1 VSAREG
7 PGGGDAGG
15 GPGGG
20 GAREGPAVPL
30 YVVTGG
36 GGDGAED
43 PLVLDLVTLV
53 VARSAPSSGMRPEQA
68 AILRMC
74 GRPLSVAEISAHLD
88 LPFSAVS
95 LLVADLLSGAH
106 VEVRETRAEQE
117 QAAADPD
124 LETLKALIDG
134 LQRL

>member
-1 VSAREG
+1 V
-7 PGGGDAGG
+7 
-15 GPGGG
+15 
-20 GAREGPAVPL
+20 PAVPL

-36 GGDGAED
+36 GSEEQQD

-74 GRPLSVAEISAHLD
+74 ARPLSVAEISAHLD

-95 LLVADLLSGAH
+95 LLVADLLSAGH
-106 VEVRETRAEQE
+106 VEARETRVQQE

>member
-1 VSAREG
+1 MNRRRRRSPGEG
-7 PGGGDAGG
+7 T
-15 GPGGG
+15 
-20 GAREGPAVPL
+20 GPAVPL

-36 GGDGAED
+36 GGEED
-43 PLVLDLVTLV
+43 ESLVLDLVTLV
-53 VARSAPSSGMRPEQA
+53 VARSSATAGMLPEQE
-68 AILRMC
+68 AIVRMC

-95 LLVADLLSGAH
+95 VLVTELLAGDH
-106 VEVRETRAEQE
+106 VTARQTREQQRRHAAE
-117 QAAADPD
+117 PD

>member
-1 VSAREG
+1 MNGSGGRRGKRAREG
-7 PGGGDAGG
+7 PRD
-15 GPGGG
+15 GP
-20 GAREGPAVPL
+20 PVPL

-36 GGDGAED
+36 RGEED
-43 PLVLDLVTLV
+43 DESLVLDLVTLV
-53 VARSAPSSGMRPEQA
+53 VARSAPASGMRPEQA

-74 GRPLSVAEISAHLD
+74 GRPLSAAEISAHLD

-106 VEVRETRAEQE
+106 VQVRETRAQQE

>member
-1 VSAREG
+1 MS
-7 PGGGDAGG
+7 
-15 GPGGG
+15 
-20 GAREGPAVPL
+20 AREGPAVPL

-36 GGDGAED
+36 GGGGAREEDGSPAPDIPPE
-43 PLVLDLVTLV
+43 LSLDLVTLV
-53 VARSAPSSGMRPEQA
+53 VARSAPSAGLRPEHA

-74 GRPLSVAEISAHLD
+74 ARPLSVAEVSAHLD

-95 LLVADLLSGAH
+95 LLVAGLVAGGHA
-106 VEVRETRAEQE
+106 EVRETRAEQE

-124 LETLKALIDG
+124 LDTLKALIDG

>member
-1 VSAREG
+1 MRKDGGRRERHRG
-7 PGGGDAGG
+7 V
-15 GPGGG
+15 
-20 GAREGPAVPL
+20 REGPAVPL

-36 GGDGAED
+36 EEKED
-43 PLVLDLVTLV
+43 SLVLDLVTLV
-53 VARSAPSSGMRPEQA
+53 VARSAPSAGIPPEQA

-95 LLVADLLSGAH
+95 LLVDDLLRGAH

-124 LETLKALIDG
+124 LKTLKALIDG

>member
-1 VSAREG
+1 MSGPAERGADRGGREG
-7 PGGGDAGG
+7 AP
-15 GPGGG
+15 
-20 GAREGPAVPL
+20 VPL

-36 GGDGAED
+36 GGEGDAES
-43 PLVLDLVTLV
+43 LLLDLVTLV
-53 VARSAPSSGMRPEQA
+53 VARSAPHSGMRPEQA

-74 GRPLSVAEISAHLD
+74 ERPLSMAEISAHLD

-95 LLVADLLSGAH
+95 LLVTELLSGDH
-106 VEVRETRAEQE
+106 VLVRETRAEQE